1 MISYPIAISQQGQQF
16 HAEAPDLPHVEI
28 MGDSIIDT
36 IAKARYAIAEH
47 LQQLINDDQSIPNPH
62 TISTH
67 VANPIYAGCTW
78 AIVRIDAQN
87 FKSET
92 PPINVQ
98 IPHALYQKIS
108 QHLNID
114 KASQIELE
122 QFIIQLISEHITP
135 NP

>member
-1 MISYPIAISQQGQQF
+1 MISYPIAISQQGQYF
-16 HAEAPDLPHVEI
+16 HAQVPDLPHVEI

-36 IAKARYAIAEH
+36 IAKARDAIAEH
-47 LQQLINDDQSIPNPH
+47 LQQLINDNQSIPNPH

-92 PPINVQ
+92 PPISVQ
-98 IPHALYQKIS
+98 IPHTLHQKIL
-108 QHLNID
+108 QHLGKD

-122 QFIIQLISEHITP
+122 QFIIQLILEHITP